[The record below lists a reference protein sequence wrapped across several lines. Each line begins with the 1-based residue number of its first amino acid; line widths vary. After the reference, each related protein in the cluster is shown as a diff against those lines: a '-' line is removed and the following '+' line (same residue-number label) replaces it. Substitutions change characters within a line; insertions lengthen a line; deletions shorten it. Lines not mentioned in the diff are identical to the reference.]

1 MSTDFTI
8 DPKLRQRVLNKRKDT
23 VILGIIPA
31 RIGSDEVYAK
41 FLQDIG
47 GKPVIQ
53 HVWEKVKQA
62 DIFTHVLVGADH
74 EKITSTAEKFGAKT
88 ILTKLKHICGSDRCA
103 EVYQSSGIKADIVVN
118 IQADEPFLNHN
129 MLYEVIEPLLDDKQ
143 LDMSTLCCKFLN
155 KESAEYIF
163 NVKVV
168 KSQKSKRALYFS
180 RSIIPYPKTSDLIPT
195 YQHIGVYAF
204 RADALIRFA
213 KLGPSSLELVESL
226 EQLRALEDGM
236 KIHVVESTQE
246 YRRIA
251 INTAK
256 DIEDA
261 RKVFQKKS
269 KQ

>member
-1 MSTDFTI
+1 LSTNFTI
-8 DPKLRQRVLNKRKDT
+8 DPKLRQRLLVKAKGK
-23 VILGIIPA
+23 VILGIVPA

-41 FLQDIG
+41 VLQDIG

-62 DIFTHVLVGADH
+62 EIFTHVLVGADH
-74 EKITSTAEKFGAKT
+74 EKITTTAEKFGAKT
-88 ILTKLKHICGSDRCA
+88 VLTKLKHICGSDRCA

-118 IQADEPFLNHN
+118 IQADEPFLNPN

-143 LDMSTLCCKFLN
+143 WDMSTLCCKFLN
-155 KESAEYIF
+155 EEAAANIF

-168 KSQKSKRALYFS
+168 KSQKSNRALYFS
-180 RSIIPYPKTSDLIPT
+180 RSLIPYPKNPGSLPT
-195 YQHIGVYAF
+195 YHHIGVYAF
-204 RADALIRFA
+204 HADALLKFA
-213 KLGPSSLELVESL
+213 KFGPSSLELRESL
-226 EQLRALEDGM
+226 EQLRALEND
-236 KIHVVESTQE
+236 ININVVESSQE

-261 RKVFQKKS
+261 RKALQK
-269 KQ
+269 